1 MHSNRSLWSFLTIS
15 SNVFMLELSLSAMSA
30 PYSINRF
37 RESKLL
43 KKPENCA
50 GVHPSLFLM
59 LTAYFGL
66 STFERMKST
75 MWTSFVVAAMWSAV
89 SPSDVFGFRS

>member
-1 MHSNRSLWSFLTIS
+1 
-15 SNVFMLELSLSAMSA
+15 MSA

-50 GVHPSLFLM
+50 GVHPSLFLI

-66 STFERMKST
+66 STCSRMKST
-75 MWTSFVVAAMWSAV
+75 MCTSFVVAAMWRAV